1 MNDLFNKKLLILG
14 GSYCKDAIKQFSEEY
29 SVKLIAAGN
38 NPTAEMC
45 LIADEYYNI
54 NTTDPEAVKK
64 LIIEKSIDGIYLGSS
79 EPVIGSAISYL
90 PQMGFPCYCTKEQ
103 WDTIQNKATLKEHFI
118 KFGLPVVPRYK
129 LDYNEIETN
138 ADTINFPVIT
148 KPADGCG
155 SRGFSI
161 CNTKDELLSGYK
173 LASENSYSGEVI
185 IEKFVNNKGVVAFF
199 SFTDGKMVFLGMEDK
214 YPRVYTENGSYV
226 AGLLV
231 FESRFTQEF
240 SERFCQKLSDMFKS
254 LGLKEGTLWLEIF
267 KDGDNYYFNE
277 AGYRYGGSATVYPI
291 DYLYNVNQVY
301 ADMYYALTGKSKLY
315 DHSPLVS
322 PSIPRKKHY
331 CIYPLY
337 IESGTIKEIN
347 GIQKLNNTDSIVK
360 TVITKH
366 KGDVVEATGD
376 FSQNFALIHFV
387 FNSANELKE
396 IISEIHNTITVIDIN
411 NRNMLVE
418 PLDIEKI
425 NPNIYT

>member
-1 MNDLFNKKLLILG
+1 MNELANKKLLILG
-14 GSYCKDAIKQFSEEY
+14 GSYCKDAIKQFSKEY
-29 SVKLIAAGN
+29 NVKLIAAGN

-54 NTTDPEAVKK
+54 NSTDSEAVKK
-64 LIIEKSIDGIYLGSS
+64 LILEKSIDGIYLGSS

-103 WDTIQNKATLKEHFI
+103 WDTIQNKATLKECFI

-129 LDYNEIETN
+129 MNYNEIEN
-138 ADTINFPVIT
+138 QADAIEFPVIT

-161 CNTKDELLSGYK
+161 CHNKDELLSGYK
-173 LASENSYSGEVI
+173 LASENSHSGEVI

-226 AGLLV
+226 AGLLI
-231 FESRFTQEF
+231 FESRFTKEF
-240 SERFCQKLSDMFKS
+240 SEKFCKKLSDMFNN
-254 LGLKEGTLWLEIF
+254 LGLKEGALWIEVF

-301 ADMYYALTGKSKLY
+301 ADMYYSLTGKSKLY
-315 DHSPLVS
+315 GHSPLVS
-322 PSIPRKKHY
+322 TSIPQKKHY

-337 IESGTIKEIN
+337 IESGTIKEIDGTDN
-347 GIQKLNNTDSIVK
+347 LYNTDSIVK

-366 KGDVVEATGD
+366 TGDVVEATGD

-387 FNSANELKE
+387 FDSIDELKE
-396 IISEIHNTITVIDIN
+396 TISEIHNTLTVLDQN
-411 NRNMLVE
+411 NHNMLVK
-418 PLDIEKI
+418 PLDIDEIKL
-425 NPNIYT
+425 NIYA